1 MVLNCMIMINK
12 KTIGHGYPTYIIA
25 EIGINYNGNLDLAIK
40 MVEEAARAGVDAVKV
55 QIIYADK
62 SYTKDSESYA
72 IFKKVEF
79 HLEDWKK
86 IVTRARDLKIDIFAT
101 FTQPEDMQTAE
112 ILGLPAIKISS
123 SNITNFPLLKAAALT
138 GKPILMSTGMAY
150 LSEVDEA
157 IRYLEE
163 HGARNLGIFH
173 CVSLYPAPAKDV
185 NLQAITTMRQAFPQY
200 PIGFSDHTIGN
211 SCALAAV
218 ALGARIIEKHFTLDR
233 GMEGPDHHF
242 SATPEEFVELV
253 KAVREVESATGSG
266 IKNPAP
272 AEVDLRAKFQRI
284 LVAACDLKE
293 GDKLSEEN
301 MTAKRSAQDGLAPRW
316 YEIVLGR
323 TARRAL
329 AKDDPITLD
338 VL

>member
-1 MVLNCMIMINK
+1 MLSINNRQ
-12 KTIGHGYPTYIIA
+12 IGDSFPAYIIA

-55 QIIYADK
+55 QIIYADR

-72 IFKKVEF
+72 IFKKVELT
-79 HLEDWKK
+79 LEDWKK
-86 IVTRARDLKIDIFAT
+86 IVIRTRDLKIDIFAT

-138 GKPILMSTGMAY
+138 GKPILVSTGMAY

-157 IRYLEE
+157 VRYLEE

-173 CVSLYPAPAKDV
+173 CISLYPASAKDA
-185 NLQAITTMRQAFPQY
+185 NLNAITTMRHAFPQY
-200 PIGFSDHTIGN
+200 PIGFSDHTMGN
-211 SCALAAV
+211 SCAIAAV

-233 GMEGPDHHF
+233 AMEGPDHHF
-242 SATPEEFVELV
+242 SATPEEFVSLV
-253 KAVREVESATGSG
+253 KAVHEVESAVGSG

-284 LVAACDLKE
+284 LVAAKDIKE
-293 GDKLSEEN
+293 GEKLNEAN
-301 MTAKRSAQDGLAPRW
+301 MSAKRSAQDGLAPRW

-329 AKDDPITLD
+329 TKDDPITLD